1 MPFLCYVVTNFFFF
15 FLIEYQTIYENNS
28 LVSRFGGDNES
39 EICVKRQSDKMLL
52 GKMLRN
58 FSEKLLFVNLDFFF
72 AAGTRFSF

>member
-52 GKMLRN
+52 NDASK
-58 FSEKLLFVNLDFFF
+58 FF
-72 AAGTRFSF
+72 RKIIIR